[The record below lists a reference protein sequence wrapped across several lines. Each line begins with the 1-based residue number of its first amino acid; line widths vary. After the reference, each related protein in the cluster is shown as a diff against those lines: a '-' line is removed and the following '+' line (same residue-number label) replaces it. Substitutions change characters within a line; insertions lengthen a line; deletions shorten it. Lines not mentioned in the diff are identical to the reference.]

1 MIDEPIRK
9 MILADHDNLIIPAN
23 IVANV
28 MVTNDCYHAFLVLTK
43 VGYAKVPVLDRDQH
57 LCGLLSL
64 SMITEHMLDTNH
76 VAPENLRR
84 LKVQDV
90 METDIRTIEDPTD
103 LDEILH
109 LLIDESFVPVVS
121 DERTF
126 TGIITRRELLKRVNY
141 LAHNL
146 SEQYDVS
153 PISDPVS
160 ETGPAGC

>member
-1 MIDEPIRK
+1 MIDQSIRS
-9 MILADHDNLIIPAN
+9 MIMADHEKLIIPAN

-28 MVTNDCYHAFLVLTK
+28 MVNNDCYHAFLVLTK
-43 VGYAKVPVLDRDQH
+43 IGYSKVPVLDRDQH

-76 VAPENLRR
+76 VASEHLRQ
-84 LKVQDV
+84 LKVKDV
-90 METDIRTIEDPTD
+90 MQTNIRTIEDPTD

-109 LLIDESFVPVVS
+109 LLIDDSFVPVVS

-141 LAHNL
+141 LAHNFGDHYQVQSLVDL
-146 SEQYDVS
+146 SENVT
-153 PISDPVS
+153 
-160 ETGPAGC
+160 E